1 MLNALQG
8 MLLAAACGATF
19 YALVALAVLTIF

>member
-8 MLLAAACGATF
+8 MLLAAGCGATF
-19 YALVALAVLTIF
+19 YALAALAVLAIL